1 MSYVLYKT
9 LMQRTKM
16 PYYLVMEF
24 AIENPAELDDFP
36 KRAFFLRRYTCPN
49 TKTTSR
55 QLQV

>member
-9 LMQRTKM
+9 VMQRTKI

-24 AIENPAELDDFP
+24 AMENTAELDDFP
-36 KRAFFLRRYTCPN
+36 KRAFSFRRYTCPN

-55 QLQV
+55 QLPV

>member
-9 LMQRTKM
+9 LMQRTKI

-24 AIENPAELDDFP
+24 AIETTAELDNFQT
-36 KRAFFLRRYTCPN
+36 RFFSFRRFTCPN

-55 QLQV
+55 QLPV

>member
-9 LMQRTKM
+9 LMQRTKI

-36 KRAFFLRRYTCPN
+36 NALFSFRRFTCPN

-55 QLQV
+55 QLPV